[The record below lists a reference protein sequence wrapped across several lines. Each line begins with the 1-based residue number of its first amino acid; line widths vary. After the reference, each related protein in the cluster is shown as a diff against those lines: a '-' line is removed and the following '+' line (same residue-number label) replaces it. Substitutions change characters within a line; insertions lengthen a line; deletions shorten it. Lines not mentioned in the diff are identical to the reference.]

1 MAPPAQPQSPEI
13 IVKEWVRPG
22 DILWFAVGVAMIAT
36 TVWVQ
41 VNVPTGDLV
50 PVGNDSAYPQYV
62 DTHRSPLLVP
72 PLLVLAIVSVKF
84 GSQLASPL
92 AARLDQGGI
101 KLFAEIRFGL
111 RMKVGAPKAEA
122 PWDAI
127 KRVVL
132 RRRRSQLLKFIP
144 VWTTMLSFER
154 PSGRRYGQ
162 SASLSPWSVRKVA
175 AGISRFAPHV
185 EFVDERNPG
194 KRRVITP

>member
-1 MAPPAQPQSPEI
+1 MAPPAQPLSPEI

-22 DILWFAVGVAMIAT
+22 DILWFAVGVAMIAA

-72 PLLVLAIVSVKF
+72 PLLVLAIVLVKF

-101 KLFAEIRFGL
+101 KLFADIRFGL

-127 KRVVL
+127 KRSAGRI
-132 RRRRSQLLKFIP
+132 RRRAQSGEAPRDHA
-144 VWTTMLSFER
+144 VER
-154 PSGRRYGQ
+154 PGSEY
-162 SASLSPWSVRKVA
+162 PA
-175 AGISRFAPHV
+175 AQTLPARQPAGGG
-185 EFVDERNPG
+185 FVGADIAG
-194 KRRVITP
+194 